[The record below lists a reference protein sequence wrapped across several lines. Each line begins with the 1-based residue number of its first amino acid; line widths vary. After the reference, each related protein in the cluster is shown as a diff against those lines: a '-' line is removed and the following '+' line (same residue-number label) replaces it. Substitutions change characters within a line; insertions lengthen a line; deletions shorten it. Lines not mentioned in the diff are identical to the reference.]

1 MLVALMA
8 LAVAACTPAP
18 ARHPVVRVP
27 GVASVELPGGFE
39 AYDRPLAP
47 YASRNP
53 VHVDTAYFERG
64 GSDGPGG
71 HHCRAQVTV
80 SPYDPAVTAPPAYVE
95 LLSTRLCDPAWFVS
109 GNATWRER
117 ERGLWTA
124 DLSYQDVGW
133 FGVDTLPATGVVLLA
148 PERGLVVGVWA
159 VEDQY
164 SPGQAVKVARDV
176 LASAR

>member
-1 MLVALMA
+1 MA